1 MHYEYYQEYYNVPTH
16 EQRPMWKVGDAWRA
30 RGGKPHIIITATFGV
45 NPRETKERIL
55 RGEVLAILAAIRTR
69 LFRSDMRE
77 HLVIPVMLVSTIA
90 DCSRILLAHFD
101 GTNLLVRKSW
111 TWNFV
116 TDDPNVYERV
126 MVYMASE
133 PIGDTKST
141 PASAATS
148 EEADFVGNCEDMLHI
163 FT

>member
-1 MHYEYYQEYYNVPTH
+1 
-16 EQRPMWKVGDAWRA
+16 
-30 RGGKPHIIITATFGV
+30 
-45 NPRETKERIL
+45 
-55 RGEVLAILAAIRTR
+55 
-69 LFRSDMRE
+69 
-77 HLVIPVMLVSTIA
+77 MLVSTIA

>member
-1 MHYEYYQEYYNVPTH
+1 MLTTDLASLPELFQAYYETTMHYEYYQEYYNVPTH

-77 HLVIPVMLVSTIA
+77 HLVIPVSVPT
-90 DCSRILLAHFD
+90 CRIMGYCF
-101 GTNLLVRKSW
+101 
-111 TWNFV
+111 
-116 TDDPNVYERV
+116 RV
-126 MVYMASE
+126 
-133 PIGDTKST
+133 
-141 PASAATS
+141 
-148 EEADFVGNCEDMLHI
+148 
-163 FT
+163 